1 LGNSSITRNQSIKPR
16 YLPRCITMTISRPCL
31 TCRQLTTNPR
41 RCPDCQ
47 TTYNRLHPKPKRPH
61 YSGDYQARAKAVR
74 DSAQYCWIC
83 LEGARVNDPWTA
95 DHVIPGD
102 VDSPLLPA
110 HRSCNSRRGDA
121 K

>member
-1 LGNSSITRNQSIKPR
+1 
-16 YLPRCITMTISRPCL
+16 MTISRPCL
-31 TCRQLTTNPR
+31 TCGNLTINPR

-47 TTYNRLHPKPKRPH
+47 ATYNRLHPKPHRPH
-61 YSGDYQARAKAVR
+61 YTGDYKARAKAVR

-83 LEGARVNDPWTA
+83 LEGPRDGDPWTA

-102 VDSPLLPA
+102 KDSPLLPA

-121 K
+121 T

>member
-1 LGNSSITRNQSIKPR
+1 
-16 YLPRCITMTISRPCL
+16 MTISRPCL
-31 TCRQLTTNPR
+31 TCGNLTINPR

-61 YSGDYQARAKAVR
+61 YAGNYQARAKAVR

-83 LEGARVNDPWTA
+83 LEGARPNDPWTA
-95 DHVIPGD
+95 DHIIPGD
-102 VDSPLLPA
+102 PDSPLLPA

>member
-1 LGNSSITRNQSIKPR
+1 
-16 YLPRCITMTISRPCL
+16 MTISRPCL
-31 TCRQLTTNPR
+31 NCRNLTTNPR
-41 RCPDCQ
+41 RCADCQ

-61 YSGDYQARAKAVR
+61 YSGNYQARAKAVR
-74 DSAQYCWIC
+74 ESAQYCWIC
-83 LEGARVNDPWTA
+83 LEGARVGDPWTA

-102 VDSPLLPA
+102 SDSPLLPA